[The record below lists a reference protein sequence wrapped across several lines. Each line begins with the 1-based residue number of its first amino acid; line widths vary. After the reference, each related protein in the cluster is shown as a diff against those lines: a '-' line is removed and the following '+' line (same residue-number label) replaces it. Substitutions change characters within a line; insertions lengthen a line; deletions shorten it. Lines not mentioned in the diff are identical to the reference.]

1 MSTTQTTMP
10 AQLTSAEKSTVS
22 MRILRFFAHLISV
35 VFHPLF
41 IPTYIFLFL
50 MQVVPYE
57 FAGITP
63 WELTLRLFSVFWWT
77 AFVPAFAIFLLWRL
91 QFVNGIM
98 LLTQRER
105 IIPFVL
111 VMLFYWWQ
119 YYLSR
124 HFTDQPIVLKFFYL
138 GIFLSTVIGLIVNNY
153 MKISLHGMAAGGAL
167 AAVIL
172 FSWFYALPLWIYILS
187 VTLLVGLV
195 ASARLLISDH
205 SNKEVYAGLI
215 SGMICQLLA
224 YLLVV

>member
-1 MSTTQTTMP
+1 MDAASTSSDKP
-10 AQLTSAEKSTVS
+10 SISL
-22 MRILRFFAHLISV
+22 RILRMFAHLISV

-41 IPTYIFLFL
+41 IPTYIFFFL

-63 WELTLRLFSVFWWT
+63 WQLTLRLFSVFWWT

-91 QFVNGIM
+91 QFINSIL

-138 GIFLSTVIGLIVNNY
+138 GIFLSTVIGLIINNY
-153 MKISLHGMAAGGAL
+153 MKISLHGMAAGGAV

-172 FSWFYALPLWIYILS
+172 FSWYYALPLWVYILS
-187 VTLLVGLV
+187 VILLAGLV

-205 SNKEVYAGLI
+205 SNREVYSGII
-215 SGMICQLLA
+215 SGIICQLLA
-224 YLLVV
+224 YLFLV

>member
-1 MSTTQTTMP
+1 MSTTQTSMP
-10 AQLTSAEKSTVS
+10 AQLTSAEKITVS
-22 MRILRFFAHLISV
+22 MRIMQFFAHLISV

-153 MKISLHGMAAGGAL
+153 MKISLHGMAAGGAV

-187 VTLLVGLV
+187 VTLLVGLI

>member
-1 MSTTQTTMP
+1 MSTTPTSTAGHTT
-10 AQLTSAEKSTVS
+10 SSEKRTAA
-22 MRILRFFAHLISV
+22 MRVMRMVAHLISV
-35 VFHPLF
+35 LFHPLF

-77 AFVPAFAIFLLWRL
+77 AFLPAFAIFLLWRL
-91 QFVNGIM
+91 QFVNSIM

-105 IIPFVL
+105 IIPFVV

-138 GIFLSTVIGLIVNNY
+138 GIFLATVIGLIVNNY
-153 MKISLHGMAAGGAL
+153 MKISLHGMAAGGAV

-172 FSWFYALPLWIYILS
+172 FSWYYALPLWVYIFS
-187 VTLLVGLV
+187 VTLLSGLV
-195 ASARLLISDH
+195 ASARLIISDH
-205 SNKEVYAGLI
+205 SNKEVYTGLI
-215 SGMICQLLA
+215 SGIICQLLA
-224 YLLVV
+224 FILVG

>member
-1 MSTTQTTMP
+1 
-10 AQLTSAEKSTVS
+10 
-22 MRILRFFAHLISV
+22 
-35 VFHPLF
+35 
-41 IPTYIFLFL
+41 
-50 MQVVPYE
+50 
-57 FAGITP
+57 
-63 WELTLRLFSVFWWT
+63 
-77 AFVPAFAIFLLWRL
+77 
-91 QFVNGIM
+91 
-98 LLTQRER
+98 
-105 IIPFVL
+105 
-111 VMLFYWWQ
+111 
-119 YYLSR
+119 
-124 HFTDQPIVLKFFYL
+124 
-138 GIFLSTVIGLIVNNY
+138 